1 MRKRICA
8 CLLAASMCLLSGCGK
23 QAHTS
28 GTAVSM
34 DNMIHLYQ
42 MEGSQIVAADTD
54 VQLKTPDV
62 LSSCV
67 EDAMTAFAGS
77 ESGMVDS
84 YSYMIGEDNSLQLE
98 LTLKDGGYEKESR
111 LLLMAAAAKTL
122 FQIDDIEMIDLA
134 VKDSSGEV
142 QEQQQCMPDTFYFYD
157 ASLPG
162 LTEKNVSIYQPNSS
176 KTALTPV
183 IVKENESPQVSDQEL
198 IVRELV
204 NLGVLP
210 KNTKV
215 NQVSVYDNICYLDL
229 SGEFLYDI
237 GNSSPELVVY
247 SLVNSVVKQTGVSAV
262 QILVDGKIET
272 TYRNAVD
279 ISQPVLFNTELVET
293 Q

>member
-1 MRKRICA
+1 MRKCICA
-8 CLLAASMCLLSGCGK
+8 CLLAASMCLLAGCGK
-23 QAHTS
+23 QTHTP

-42 MEGSQIVAADTD
+42 MEGSRIVAADTD
-54 VQLKTPDV
+54 VQMKTPDV

-67 EDAMTAFAGS
+67 EDAMSAFVNS
-77 ESGMVDS
+77 ETGVVDS

-98 LTLKDGGYEKESR
+98 LTLKEDDYEKESR
-111 LLLMAAAAKTL
+111 LLLMAAASKTL
-122 FQIDDIEMIDLA
+122 FQIDDIETINLT
-134 VKDSSGEV
+134 VKNSSGEV

-162 LTEKNVSIYQPNSS
+162 LTEKNVSMYQPNSS

-183 IVKENESPQVSDQEL
+183 VVKENESPQVSDQEL

-237 GNSSPELVVY
+237 GNSSPELVLY

-262 QILVDGKIET
+262 QILVDGKIEA

-279 ISQPVLFNTELVET
+279 ISQPVLFNAELVET

>member
-8 CLLAASMCLLSGCGK
+8 CLLAVSMCLLSGCGK

-162 LTEKNVSIYQPNSS
+162 LTEKNVSMYQPNSS

>member
-1 MRKRICA
+1 MRKRICV
-8 CLLAASMCLLSGCGK
+8 CLLVAVMCLATGCGK
-23 QAHTS
+23 QADVS
-28 GTAVSM
+28 DTAVSI
-34 DNMIHLYQ
+34 DNAIHLYQ
-42 MEGSQIVAADTD
+42 MEGSRIVAADAD

-67 EDAMTAFAGS
+67 EDAMTAFVDS
-77 ESGMVDS
+77 ETGMVDS

-98 LTLKDGGYEKESR
+98 LTLKDGDYEKEKH
-111 LLLMAAAAKTL
+111 LLLMAAATKTL
-122 FQIDDIEMIDLA
+122 FQIDDIEMINLT

-162 LTEKNVSIYQPNSS
+162 LTEKNVSMYQPNSS
-176 KTALTPV
+176 KTALTLV
-183 IVKENESPQVSDQEL
+183 IVKENESPQISDQEL

-237 GNSSPELVVY
+237 GNSTPELVIY

-279 ISQPVLFNTELVET
+279 ISQPVSFNTELVEA

>member
-162 LTEKNVSIYQPNSS
+162 LTEKNVSMYQPNSS